1 MNYDRAR
8 AEEILHILQGELD
21 ALDAYQANA
30 AIVKQAGEAYIEANL
45 RQTRDMNSFRKNGS
59 VDWGKD
65 LLLPPIENLTWHP
78 SLNHLRAPIDHAE
91 RTIEKC
97 EVVKNQIRCAILEIQ
112 SEIAIR
118 EEKAK

>member
-1 MNYDRAR
+1 MSYDRAR
-8 AEEILHILQGELD
+8 AEEILRILQGELD
-21 ALDAYQANA
+21 ALATYQDNA
-30 AIVKQAGEAYIEANL
+30 RDVRDAGEAYIKANL
-45 RQTRDMNSFRKNGS
+45 HQTRAMNHFRENGS

-65 LLLPPIENLTWHP
+65 MLLPPIEELAWHP

-118 EEKAK
+118 KEKAK